1 MAWKGFKLIDFCS
14 LLCSHLDID
23 VLRILSSSQM
33 DPFAKLVN
41 SYPPWT
47 IFATRFILDV
57 WKGSEYNP
65 DKLTIFQLV
74 LLCRFVCGIYFKA
87 IRAIRSSLMIKFLEM
102 VTFNEKLDKGMII
115 PKKETWISRT
125 LYNDWS
131 NYDL

>member
-1 MAWKGFKLIDFCS
+1 MAWKGFKVIDSCS
-14 LLCSHLDID
+14 LFCSHLDID

-65 DKLTIFQLV
+65 DKLTIVQLV

-87 IRAIRSSLMIKFLEM
+87 IRAIRSSLIIKFLENGH
-102 VTFNEKLDKGMII
+102 FQWKA
-115 PKKETWISRT
+115 RQR
-125 LYNDWS
+125 NDYTQKRNMNQQNS
-131 NYDL
+131 L